1 MITRCFF
8 DGILLYLL
16 LQVYQDG
23 VHGDLSETYCVGN
36 VDDESRNLVR
46 VTRQCLDDAIA
57 LCKPSEKLSL
67 IGNTIR

>member
-1 MITRCFF
+1 M
-8 DGILLYLL
+8 
-16 LQVYQDG
+16 YQDG

-57 LCKPSEKLSL
+57 VCKPNEKLSL
-67 IGNTIR
+67 IGNRIR